1 MLTEIWFKTKDKA
14 VRLPVIPSEFER
26 VIDANYD
33 TERVMKLGDSMVMD

>member
-26 VIDANYD
+26 VIDAGYD
-33 TERVMKLGDSMVMD
+33 TNSIIG